1 MTLIFCTA
9 FIAGLAYCAAP
20 GVINAEGIR
29 RGLNHGFRSS
39 MLFQTGALA
48 GDAFWAIVALSGIA
62 VMPSSGEVRF
72 LLGTG
77 GGLLMVWMAWG
88 IVRASWKGYASL
100 PQPKRDTDVFLGAL
114 LSITN
119 PFAVLFW
126 LGVGGGL
133 VMTNTP
139 VSPLLSVAVAVG
151 AIVLANLLWIVALAS
166 VATYGRRLVC
176 SSAFGWINAGAGVCM
191 ALCGVALCWQSVAAL
206 AS

>member
-1 MTLIFCTA
+1 MILIFCTA

-39 MLFQTGALA
+39 MLFQMGALA
-48 GDAFWAIVALSGIA
+48 GAVFWAIVALSGLA
-62 VMPSSGEVRF
+62 VMPSSVEVRF

-88 IVRASWKGYASL
+88 IVRGAWQEYASMA
-100 PQPKRDTDVFLGAL
+100 QPKRYNDLLLGAL
-114 LSITN
+114 LSLTN

-126 LGVGGGL
+126 LGIGGGL
-133 VMTNTP
+133 LVGD
-139 VSPLLSVAVAVG
+139 VSISPLLSAAIAVG
-151 AIVLANLLWIVALAS
+151 AIVLAKLLWSVALAS
-166 VATYGRRLVC
+166 AATYGRRLVC
-176 SSAFGWINAGAGVCM
+176 SSAFRWINVAVGVCM
-191 ALCGVALCWQSVAAL
+191 ALGGIGLWWQTVSAF